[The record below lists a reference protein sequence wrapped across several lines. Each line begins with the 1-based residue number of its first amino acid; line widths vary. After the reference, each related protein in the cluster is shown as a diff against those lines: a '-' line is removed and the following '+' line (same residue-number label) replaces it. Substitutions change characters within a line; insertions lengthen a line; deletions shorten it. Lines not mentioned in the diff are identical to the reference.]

1 VLDRLYVLEGP
12 DEPDL
17 GLNVAYVTASA
28 AIRRLAGAEP
38 WQLPVQTAS
47 AIRSAIA
54 SIASITDPVQLE
66 TQLLTFPAWV
76 IRALDRRTGDYSPYR
91 TGLVSRR
98 AGDGI
103 RPTQLFLAEGNPLR
117 P

>member
-1 VLDRLYVLEGP
+1 VE
-12 DEPDL
+12 
-17 GLNVAYVTASA
+17 
-28 AIRRLAGAEP
+28 
-38 WQLPVQTAS
+38 
-47 AIRSAIA
+47 
-54 SIASITDPVQLE
+54 LE
-66 TQLLTFPAWV
+66 TQLLTFPGWV